1 MGVPLVP
8 AAPSEGRPRACGHPQ
23 CRPGQRSVRR
33 GKGATHFQRTAGQPA
48 RLRCKESSRKG
59 FMESR
64 ADLSPEIIFFFTA
77 LPLSLPSLEH
87 SVDLLHHVQ
96 AANWL
101 TSSGNEA
108 N

>member
-8 AAPSEGRPRACGHPQ
+8 AAPSEGRARACGHPQ
-23 CRPGQRSVRR
+23 RRPGQRSVRR
-33 GKGATHFQRTAGQPA
+33 TGKGATHFQRTAGQPA
-48 RLRCKESSRKG
+48 RLQCKESSRKG
-59 FMESR
+59 FMESH
-64 ADLSPEIIFFFTA
+64 ADLSPEIIFFTA

>member
-1 MGVPLVP
+1 MLTFLQD
-8 AAPSEGRPRACGHPQ
+8 H
-23 CRPGQRSVRR
+23 
-33 GKGATHFQRTAGQPA
+33 
-48 RLRCKESSRKG
+48 
-59 FMESR
+59 
-64 ADLSPEIIFFFTA
+64 FFFTA

-87 SVDLLHHVQ
+87 SVDDLLHRVQ

>member
-1 MGVPLVP
+1 
-8 AAPSEGRPRACGHPQ
+8 
-23 CRPGQRSVRR
+23 
-33 GKGATHFQRTAGQPA
+33 
-48 RLRCKESSRKG
+48 
-59 FMESR
+59 MESR